1 VLDEEESSSSS
12 SSQDEEQGQEGKWT
26 EGTMSKRGTSEM
38 LTLSTSTPAKKVTK
52 RGRRTK
58 DKEDEDFVLEKNGED
73 DSDDDATGDEDEKE
87 GGRKRRAKHEGAK
100 RGRKREL
107 VGRSFSCTQNA
118 EARRA
123 SRAPSL
129 NRMTS
134 IMGGPSSSSSYL
146 FNTPMIPRHL
156 KVGHGGIVKSSKTL
170 SASSS
175 HATERKK
182 KRKRMKEMSISSP
195 LATKTQ
201 LPAVETKSSSSVT
214 APTSSSSGVLE
225 KNKARTPAIDRGGAK
240 INEK

>member
-1 VLDEEESSSSS
+1 
-12 SSQDEEQGQEGKWT
+12 
-26 EGTMSKRGTSEM
+26 MSKSGTSEI
-38 LTLSTSTPAKKVTK
+38 LIPSASTTAKKVTK

-58 DKEDEDFVLEKNGED
+58 DEEDEDFVMEENGED

-87 GGRKRRAKHEGAK
+87 GGRKRRAKHEGSK

-129 NRMTS
+129 SRTTP
-134 IMGGPSSSSSYL
+134 IMGSPSSSSSYL

-156 KVGHGGIVKSSKTL
+156 KVGHRGIVKSSKTL

-182 KRKRMKEMSISSP
+182 KRKRMKEMSISSSS
-195 LATKTQ
+195 ATKTQ
-201 LPAVETKSSSSVT
+201 FPAVETKSSSSIT

-225 KNKARTPAIDRGGAK
+225 KNKARTPAMDLGGAK
-240 INEK
+240 NNEK